1 MKWDKN
7 SLILS
12 VDLTN
17 LLRREEQ
24 RHKKKVGGKVD
35 QRKEYNSNSSKETT
49 GNELT

>member
-35 QRKEYNSNSSKETT
+35 QRKERKSKETT